1 VVIATNIEKGIEKV
15 TDFITEHEFKLD
27 WPKAKNIGC
36 STKERVRL
44 EKLIRHIIVDH
55 REMFV
60 EKHIMWSDLFELKI
74 AVIFAESDGGLVNI
88 DPFTIAALAEAQ
100 HHAKGHGSI
109 IKPFAMVRLIG
120 GGHMRITSLC
130 YGPGN
135 ELWLEW
141 SPSQGSRITTD
152 LVCMMSICLG
162 DNADGI
168 TSIREALKLLSQ
180 WDALADVVGES
191 CSDCKVVRR
200 TLADHFEVFGEM
212 FGQSTTR
219 PEISPRTFP
228 EIVYSVVPMWST
240 GNEFRSKSDI
250 ASYLSFPKPQQLP
263 SSVEI
268 DSDLLHSL
276 PRGNGDY
283 MVDFDKSKTEWAVLY
298 SPRLG
303 IYYKVT
309 AKLRGTKLDDC
320 KDLHSALKIRK
331 SPQEYI
337 LKDIAELQAHHRL
350 PAAPVVEPDS
360 NPFYSSTEHQSEEL
374 QSSPDEVDGW
384 ILDYEATDNE

>member
-1 VVIATNIEKGIEKV
+1 MEDLISEK
-15 TDFITEHEFKLD
+15 TFKLD
-27 WPKAKNIGC
+27 WPKAKTLGC
-36 STKERVRL
+36 TNKERVKL

-60 EKHIMWSDLFELKI
+60 EKYKMWSDLFELKI
-74 AVIFAESDGGLVNI
+74 AAIFAESDDGFVNI
-88 DPFTIAALAEAQ
+88 EPFTIAALAEAG
-100 HHAKGHGSI
+100 HHAKGHSSI
-109 IKPFAMVRLIG
+109 IKPFALVRLIG
-120 GGHMRITSLC
+120 GGHMHITGLC
-130 YGPGN
+130 YGPEN
-135 ELWLEW
+135 RVWLEW

-152 LVCMMSICLG
+152 LVCMMSICIG

-168 TSIREALKLLSQ
+168 TSIREALTLLSQ

-191 CSDCKVVRR
+191 WSDCKVVRR

-240 GNEFRSKSDI
+240 GNEFRSTSDI
-250 ASYLSFPKPQQLP
+250 ASYLSLPKPQQLP
-263 SSVEI
+263 RSVEI
-268 DSDLLHSL
+268 DSDLLRSL

-283 MVDFDKSKTEWAVLY
+283 MVDFDKGKSEWALLY

-309 AKLRGTKLDDC
+309 AMLRGTKLDEC

-337 LKDIAELQAHHRL
+337 SKDIAERQADHRL
-350 PAAPVVEPDS
+350 HALPIVEADS
-360 NPFYSSTEHQSEEL
+360 NPFCSRTEHQNEKL
-374 QSSPDEVDGW
+374 QSSLGEVDGW
-384 ILDYEATDNE
+384 ILDYEVTDNE